1 LGVDVAQTVVVG
13 NLKEFIKFLGSVP
26 NEMVPAMGE
35 ALYSEAQMILRESK
49 QEVPFMWGVLS
60 SSGRVHDPFRVGP
73 SVAVEISYG
82 GAAGG
87 DFEGEE
93 VNYAI
98 IQHENTDYVHH
109 DGGKPFYLKDP
120 FDAAKEGMA
129 ERLKAK
135 TNYIFNRTSKPAESV
150 EDYSE

>member
-1 LGVDVAQTVVVG
+1 MAKTVVEVG
-13 NLKEFIKFLGSVP
+13 NLKEFLKLLGSVP
-26 NEMVPAMGE
+26 FELVPAMGE

-49 QEVPFMWGVLS
+49 QEVPFLLGVLS
-60 SSGRVHDPFRVGP
+60 SSGRVHEPFRVGP

-87 DFEGEE
+87 NFEGEE

-98 IQHENTDYVHH
+98 IQHENTDYEHH

-120 FDAAKEGMA
+120 FDAAKDGMA

-135 TNYIFNRTSKPAESV
+135 TAYIFNRTSKPPQST
-150 EDYSE
+150 EDYGD

>member
-1 LGVDVAQTVVVG
+1 MAKTVVEVG
-13 NLKEFIKFLGSVP
+13 NLKEFLKLLGSVP
-26 NEMVPAMGE
+26 FELVPAMGE

-49 QEVPFMWGVLS
+49 QEVPFLRGVLS
-60 SSGRVHDPFRVGP
+60 SSGRVHEPFRVGP

-87 DFEGEE
+87 NFEGEE

-98 IQHENTDYVHH
+98 IQHENTDYEHH

-120 FDAAKEGMA
+120 FDAAKDGMA

-135 TNYIFNRTSKPAESV
+135 TAYIFNRTSKPPQST
-150 EDYSE
+150 EDYGD

>member
-1 LGVDVAQTVVVG
+1 MAKTVVEVG
-13 NLKEFIKFLGSVP
+13 NLKEFLKLLGSVP
-26 NEMVPAMGE
+26 FELVPAMGE

-49 QEVPFMWGVLS
+49 QEVPFLRGVLS
-60 SSGRVHDPFRVGP
+60 SSGRVHEPFRVGP

-87 DFEGEE
+87 NFEGEE

-98 IQHENTDYVHH
+98 IQHENTEYEHH

-120 FDAAKEGMA
+120 FDAAKDGMA

-135 TNYIFNRTSKPAESV
+135 TAYIFNRTSKPPQST
-150 EDYSE
+150 EDYGD